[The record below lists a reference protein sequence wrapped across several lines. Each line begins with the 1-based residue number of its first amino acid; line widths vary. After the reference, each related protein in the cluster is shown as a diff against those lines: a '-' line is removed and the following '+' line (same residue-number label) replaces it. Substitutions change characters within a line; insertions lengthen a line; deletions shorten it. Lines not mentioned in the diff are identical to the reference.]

1 MIEKLSSI
9 RPMDLH
15 RIGVKCFF
23 RDGAILPLHE
33 YIPIFHRWI
42 QTGAL
47 ADLLI
52 DVADYSHV
60 HAGPGILLVAHEGNY
75 GIDETGGRR
84 GLVYYSKRPLDGQ
97 LATRLQ
103 TACKK
108 LLTACVRLE
117 QEPGLQGRLH
127 FLGNEL
133 QIFANDRLTAPNT
146 EETLAALAPAISQFL
161 TTLYSGDNYNLSP
174 EADPKERFSV
184 TVESPIPVTVNKLL
198 QRLQD

>member
-1 MIEKLSSI
+1 
-9 RPMDLH
+9 MDLH
-15 RIGVKCFF
+15 RIGLKCFF
-23 RDGAILPLHE
+23 RDGATLPLHE

-47 ADLLI
+47 DDLLI

-84 GLVYYSKRPLDGQ
+84 GLVYYSKRPLAGQ

-103 TACKK
+103 IACKK
-108 LLTACVRLE
+108 LLIACARLE
-117 QEPGLQGRLH
+117 QEPELRGRLP

-133 QIFANDRLTAPNT
+133 QIFTNDRLTAPNT
-146 EETLAALAPAISQFL
+146 EETLAALAPAIAELLSAL
-161 TTLYSGDNYNLSP
+161 NLDSDYRLSR
-174 EADPKERFSV
+174 ESDPKERFAV
-184 TVESPIPVTVNKLL
+184 TVTSSIPVTVKTLL
-198 QRLQD
+198 QRL